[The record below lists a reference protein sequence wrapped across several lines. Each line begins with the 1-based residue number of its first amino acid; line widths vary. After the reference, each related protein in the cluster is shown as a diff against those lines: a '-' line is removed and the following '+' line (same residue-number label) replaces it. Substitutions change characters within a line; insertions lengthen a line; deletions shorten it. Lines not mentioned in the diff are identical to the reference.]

1 MASNLAASPSPLN
14 DDLQKKSGIARF
26 PLLKASK
33 AHPGALLRI
42 IGVTMGSAYGGCL
55 IQPFVLSYGTSE
67 LKIDK
72 SVLLWAI
79 GVVAAFELVTIP
91 FRGGCRTRLAVE
103 W

>member
-1 MASNLAASPSPLN
+1 MN

-33 AHPGALLRI
+33 AHPGAILRI
-42 IGVTMGSAYGGCL
+42 IGVTMGSAYGGGCL

-91 FRGGCRTRLAVE
+91 FWGGFRTRLAVE